1 MEIDGRAD
9 LFSLGVVFYELVTG
23 CRPFAGNSL
32 ASLAYKIVHKMHVPP
47 SLQNV
52 ELPLELDEIVGRALA
67 KNPEERYA
75 TAMEFREAL
84 QTLQAGAAHGEVE
97 LAH

>member
-1 MEIDGRAD
+1 
-9 LFSLGVVFYELVTG
+9 
-23 CRPFAGNSL
+23 
-32 ASLAYKIVHKMHVPP
+32 MHIPP

-52 ELPLELDEIVGRALA
+52 ELPLEIDEIVSRALA

-84 QTLQAGAAHGEVE
+84 QALQVE
-97 LAH
+97 AVHSEAESVH

>member
-1 MEIDGRAD
+1 
-9 LFSLGVVFYELVTG
+9 
-23 CRPFAGNSL
+23 
-32 ASLAYKIVHKMHVPP
+32 MHIPP

-52 ELPLELDEIVGRALA
+52 ELPLELDEIIGRALA

-84 QTLQAGAAHGEVE
+84 QTLQVEAAHSEVV
-97 LAH
+97 LA